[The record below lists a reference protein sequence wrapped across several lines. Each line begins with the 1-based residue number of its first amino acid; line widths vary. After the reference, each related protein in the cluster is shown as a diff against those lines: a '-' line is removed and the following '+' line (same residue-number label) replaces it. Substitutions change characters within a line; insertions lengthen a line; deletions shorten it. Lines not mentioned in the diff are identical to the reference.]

1 MMDLTD
7 YTGKVIFP
15 SMKINTKIR
24 YGLRMLI
31 AIAQG
36 GKIMN
41 TTELGNGML
50 VSPKYLRK
58 LAGPLE
64 KAGLI
69 KSAQGIYGGYELNK
83 KPEEIT
89 LLMLMDA
96 FNERILITACLL
108 GKKCELKDSCLAKQ
122 VWEMLDK
129 TIEKHFLPISL
140 RDILE
145 NKVGKR

>member
-1 MMDLTD
+1 
-7 YTGKVIFP
+7 
-15 SMKINTKIR
+15 MKINTKIR

-31 AIAQG
+31 AIAQAE
-36 GKIMN
+36 KLVN
-41 TTELGNGML
+41 TTWLGNSMR

-69 KSAQGIYGGYELNK
+69 KSVQGIYGGYELNK

-89 LLMLMDA
+89 LRMLLDA
-96 FNERILITACLL
+96 FNERVSLADCLL
-108 GKKCELKDSCLAKQ
+108 GKKCELKDSCLARQ
-122 VWEMLDK
+122 VWEMLEK
-129 TIEKHFLPISL
+129 TIEKRFLPISL

-145 NKVGKR
+145 NKVEMP

>member
-1 MMDLTD
+1 
-7 YTGKVIFP
+7 
-15 SMKINTKIR
+15 MKINTKIR

-36 GKIMN
+36 GRLVN
-41 TTELGNGML
+41 TTELGNSMH

-69 KSAQGIYGGYELNK
+69 KSVQGIYGGYQLNK

-89 LLMLMDA
+89 LHMLLDA
-96 FNERILITACLL
+96 FNERVSLADCLL
-108 GKKCELKDSCLAKQ
+108 GKKCELKDTCLAKQ
-122 VWEMLDK
+122 VWEMLEK
-129 TIEKHFLPISL
+129 TIEKRFLPISL
-140 RDILE
+140 RDILQ
-145 NKVGKR
+145 NKVEMP